1 MTSAKRHAANQRNA
15 QRSSGPRTDEGK
27 RRASVNAMQHGLTTS
42 VESSPWALLL
52 QSVEV
57 LLQSDGLEKSQA
69 SDLALCI
76 LNYERNVQYQRD
88 HYLGLRRD
96 GQYKPGHAGRYLRRA
111 ANQLIKQCRGLK
123 S

>member
-1 MTSAKRHAANQRNA
+1 
-15 QRSSGPRTDEGK
+15 
-27 RRASVNAMQHGLTTS
+27 MQHGLTIS
-42 VESSPWALLL
+42 VESSPWAPLL

-96 GQYKPGHAGRYLRRA
+96 GQYKLGHAGRYLRRA

>member
-1 MTSAKRHAANQRNA
+1 
-15 QRSSGPRTDEGK
+15 
-27 RRASVNAMQHGLTTS
+27 MQHGLTIS
-42 VESSPWALLL
+42 VESSPWAPLL

-88 HYLGLRRD
+88 HYLVLRG